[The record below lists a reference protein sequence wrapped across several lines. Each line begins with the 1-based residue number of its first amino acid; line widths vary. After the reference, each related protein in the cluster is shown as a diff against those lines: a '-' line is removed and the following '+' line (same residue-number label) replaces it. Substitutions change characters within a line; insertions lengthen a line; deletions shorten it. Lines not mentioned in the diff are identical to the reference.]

1 MTQYYL
7 LLLLS
12 TLLMSAQFAASKLY
26 QSKNGSAIKTS
37 LLFTTLSGLFNGAI
51 FFCIG
56 GFSISVTPFSLIC
69 AAGVAAL
76 CLGYNLIGFRIFELG
91 SFSVYTMF
99 LMLGGMLLPFL
110 YGMIFLGDS
119 AGLGLPALICRVTGV
134 MLMTCSLA
142 LPCIGKLRAKEQRS
156 RLFIPLCILVFVM
169 NGFVS
174 IISKLHQIEPAAAVD
189 PIGFVFLS
197 NTLNG
202 LASGIILLILCVR
215 SSSKPELA
223 KDFPAADTA
232 DRLLRSVQRQRISFT
247 ADRRVVGTS
256 RVGAVPDTDRRL
268 GGAQRDRRTVILRR
282 KAGQMVACGNT
293 ARIRRYIPVSD
304 LTKICPQKRMTFGGI
319 NFYFLL

>member
-12 TLLMSAQFAASKLY
+12 TLLMSAQFAMNKLY

-56 GFSISVTPFSLIC
+56 RFSISVTPFSLIC

-99 LMLGGMLLPFL
+99 LMLGGMLMPFL

-119 AGLGLPALICRVTGV
+119 SGIGLPALICRLLGV
-134 MLMTCSLA
+134 ILLTCSLA
-142 LPCIGKLRAKEQRS
+142 LPCLGHPSANDKPS
-156 RLFIPLCILVFVM
+156 RLFIPLCVLVFVM

-174 IISKLHQIEPAAAVD
+174 IISKLHQIEPTAAVD
-189 PIGFVFLS
+189 PISFVFLS

-202 LASGIILLILCVR
+202 LASGIILLLLCVR
-215 SSSKPELA
+215 DGSKPALA
-223 KDFPAADTA
+223 KNFNPWQLILLTVCCGAFNGGSYLLQLIVASSALPA
-232 DRLLRSVQRQRISFT
+232 SVQYPILTGGSVVLSAIVGRIFFGEKPDKLSLMGIIT
-247 ADRRVVGTS
+247 AFC
-256 RVGAVPDTDRRL
+256 A
-268 GGAQRDRRTVILRR
+268 
-282 KAGQMVACGNT
+282 
-293 ARIRRYIPVSD
+293 
-304 LTKICPQKRMTFGGI
+304 TFL
-319 NFYFLL
+319 FLA

>member
-1 MTQYYL
+1 MTKYYL
-7 LLLLS
+7 LLFLS

-37 LLFTTLSGLFNGAI
+37 LLFTTMSGLFNGAI

-56 GFSISVTPFSLIC
+56 GFHVSVTPFSLIC

-134 MLMTCSLA
+134 MLLTCSLA
-142 LPCIGKLRAKEQRS
+142 LPCMGKLKAKEQRS

-223 KDFPAADTA
+223 KDFHIRQLILLTACCGAFNGSAYLLQLIVASSALPA
-232 DRLLRSVQRQRISFT
+232 SVQYPILTGGSVVLSAIVGRLFFGEKP
-247 ADRRVVGTS
+247 DRWSLAGILLAF
-256 RVGAVPDTDRRL
+256 GA
-268 GGAQRDRRTVILRR
+268 
-282 KAGQMVACGNT
+282 
-293 ARIRRYIPVSD
+293 
-304 LTKICPQKRMTFGGI
+304 TFL
-319 NFYFLL
+319 FLI

>member
-12 TLLMSAQFAASKLY
+12 TLLMSAQFAMNKLY

-56 GFSISVTPFSLIC
+56 GFRISVTPFSLIC
-69 AAGVAAL
+69 AAGIAAL

-99 LMLGGMLLPFL
+99 LMLGGMLMPFL

-119 AGLGLPALICRVTGV
+119 SGIGLPALICRLLGV
-134 MLMTCSLA
+134 ILLTCSLA
-142 LPCIGKLRAKEQRS
+142 LPCLGHPGSKDKSS

-174 IISKLHQIEPAAAVD
+174 IISKLHQIEPTAAVD
-189 PIGFVFLS
+189 PISFVFLS

-202 LASGIILLILCVR
+202 LASGIILLLLCVR
-215 SSSKPELA
+215 DGSKPALA
-223 KDFPAADTA
+223 KNFHPWQLILLTVCCGAFNGGSYLLQLIVASSALPA
-232 DRLLRSVQRQRISFT
+232 SVQYPILTGGSVVLSAIVGRIFFGEKPDKLSLMGIIT
-247 ADRRVVGTS
+247 AFC
-256 RVGAVPDTDRRL
+256 A
-268 GGAQRDRRTVILRR
+268 
-282 KAGQMVACGNT
+282 
-293 ARIRRYIPVSD
+293 
-304 LTKICPQKRMTFGGI
+304 TFL
-319 NFYFLL
+319 FLA

>member
-1 MTQYYL
+1 MTKYYL
-7 LLLLS
+7 LLFLS

-37 LLFTTLSGLFNGAI
+37 LLFTALSGLFNGAI

-134 MLMTCSLA
+134 MLLTCSLA
-142 LPCIGKLRAKEQRS
+142 LSCIGKLRAKEQRS

-223 KDFPAADTA
+223 KDFHIRQLILLTACCGAFNGSAYLLQLIVASSALPA
-232 DRLLRSVQRQRISFT
+232 SVQYPILTGGSVVLSAIIGRLFFGEKP
-247 ADRRVVGTS
+247 DRWSLAGILLAF
-256 RVGAVPDTDRRL
+256 GA
-268 GGAQRDRRTVILRR
+268 
-282 KAGQMVACGNT
+282 
-293 ARIRRYIPVSD
+293 
-304 LTKICPQKRMTFGGI
+304 TFL
-319 NFYFLL
+319 FLI

>member
-1 MTQYYL
+1 MTKYYL
-7 LLLLS
+7 LLFLS

-134 MLMTCSLA
+134 MLLTCSLA

-223 KDFPAADTA
+223 KDFQIRQLILLTACCGAFNGSAYLLQLIVASSTLPA
-232 DRLLRSVQRQRISFT
+232 SVQYPILTGGSVVLS
-247 ADRRVVGTS
+247 AVVGRLFFGEKPDRWS
-256 RVGAVPDTDRRL
+256 LAGILLAFGA
-268 GGAQRDRRTVILRR
+268 
-282 KAGQMVACGNT
+282 
-293 ARIRRYIPVSD
+293 
-304 LTKICPQKRMTFGGI
+304 TFL
-319 NFYFLL
+319 FLL

>member
-12 TLLMSAQFAASKLY
+12 TLLMSAQFAMNKLY

-51 FFCIG
+51 FFCVG

-99 LMLGGMLLPFL
+99 LMLGGMLMPFL

-119 AGLGLPALICRVTGV
+119 SGIGLPALICRLLGV
-134 MLMTCSLA
+134 ILLTCSLA
-142 LPCIGKLRAKEQRS
+142 LPCLGHPSANDKPS
-156 RLFIPLCILVFVM
+156 RLFIPLCVLVFVM
-169 NGFVS
+169 NSFVS
-174 IISKLHQIEPAAAVD
+174 IISKLHQIEPTAAVD
-189 PIGFVFLS
+189 PISFVFLS

-202 LASGIILLILCVR
+202 LASGIILLLLCVR
-215 SSSKPELA
+215 DGSKPALA
-223 KDFPAADTA
+223 KNFNPWQLILLTVCCGAFNGGSYLLQLIVASSALPA
-232 DRLLRSVQRQRISFT
+232 SVQYPILTGGSVVLSAIVGRIFFGEKPDKLSLMGIIT
-247 ADRRVVGTS
+247 AFC
-256 RVGAVPDTDRRL
+256 A
-268 GGAQRDRRTVILRR
+268 
-282 KAGQMVACGNT
+282 
-293 ARIRRYIPVSD
+293 
-304 LTKICPQKRMTFGGI
+304 TFL
-319 NFYFLL
+319 FLA